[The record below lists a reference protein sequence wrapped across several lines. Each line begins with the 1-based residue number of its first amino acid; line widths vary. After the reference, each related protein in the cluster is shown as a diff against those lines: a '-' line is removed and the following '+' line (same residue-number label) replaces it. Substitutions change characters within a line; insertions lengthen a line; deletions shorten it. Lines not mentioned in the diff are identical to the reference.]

1 MKGKGVPVTSDEKK
15 KIFLNAGLCL
25 WFLSLA
31 AYFYSSILWTL
42 VFASLTF
49 VSFIIHVIRKRD
61 FIMFRKEKSVPI
73 ATTIHQ
79 IENESSVQE
88 QKKSTVIASEVH
100 FEGNIT
106 SSGQIYIYGEVHG
119 NVVSNGGLVK
129 IMRNGLVKGNIACG
143 TLVIDG
149 TLIGECKS
157 ESIDIHE
164 HGKINGSLAYTT
176 LSVKN
181 GGVFIGKAETF
192 TKPDSEINV
201 ITFVPGEMITTPA
214 EDTPCNATGTN

>member
-1 MKGKGVPVTSDEKK
+1 
-15 KIFLNAGLCL
+15 
-25 WFLSLA
+25 
-31 AYFYSSILWTL
+31 
-42 VFASLTF
+42 
-49 VSFIIHVIRKRD
+49 
-61 FIMFRKEKSVPI
+61 MFRKEKPVPP
-73 ATTIHQ
+73 ATVTNQ
-79 IENESSVQE
+79 TEKEPSVQE
-88 QKKSTVIASEVH
+88 QQKSTVIASGVH

-106 SSGQIYIYGEVHG
+106 ASGQIYIYGEVYG
-119 NVVSNGGLVK
+119 NVVSNGGQVK

-164 HGKINGSLAYTT
+164 HGKIDGSLAYTT

-181 GGVFIGKAETF
+181 GGVFVGKAETF

-201 ITFVPGEMITTPA
+201 ITFVSGEMITPLA
-214 EDTPCNATGTN
+214 DDIPCNATGTN